1 MDFLTRLSSMR
12 KICNMTARLLRLPGL
27 LILLYAAGVAQGQAV
42 VAEFHG
48 SSNMTSNE
56 FQVQAP
62 WILNWRV
69 TGEYNRSVGFEL
81 MLLDGKTR
89 MLKGVV
95 LRLKSTGNG
104 VKLFNESGSFRFRIS
119 SGLARYHLRVE
130 EISEDEAKLYT
141 PRAGS

>member
-1 MDFLTRLSSMR
+1 MAAHSF
-12 KICNMTARLLRLPGL
+12 RLPGL
-27 LILLYAAGVAQGQAV
+27 LILLYAAGSAQGQSV

-48 SSNMTSNE
+48 SSNMTTGE

-81 MLLDGKTR
+81 ILLDGKTR

-104 VKLFNESGSFRFRIS
+104 VKLFNEGGSFRFRIS
-119 SGLARYHLRVE
+119 SGLANYHLRVE
-130 EISEDEAKLYT
+130 EISEEEAKLYT